1 MDNTTTSR
9 TNTAQAAL
17 PAHGLPTWPETLGMI
32 GEGRGSH
39 MPLDTGIHWQ
49 WRNPLNILPAII
61 VLLLL
66 VALVT
71 MVVAQW
77 L

>member
-1 MDNTTTSR
+1 MDNKTTSR
-9 TNTAQAAL
+9 TNSAHVAL
-17 PAHGLPTWPETLGMI
+17 PAHELPVWPETLGTI
-32 GEGRGSH
+32 GEGLGSH

-49 WRNPLNILPAII
+49 WRNPLNILPAVI

-71 MVVAQW
+71 MVLAQW